1 MVIGGRAKTS
11 QLFAKDEDFLHLVD
25 IIAKTYSKLPSEV
38 LSLDWEDFLVCAR
51 CVALRS
57 KRASKAIK
65 SGSSKKGMIFPVV
78 DLTSMIDVIG

>member
-1 MVIGGRAKTS
+1 MVIGERAKSS
-11 QLFAKDEDFLHLVD
+11 QLFAKDEDFLHLVA

-38 LSLDWEDFLVCAR
+38 MALDWDDFLVCAR
-51 CVALRS
+51 CAALRS
-57 KRASKAIK
+57 KRANQAIR